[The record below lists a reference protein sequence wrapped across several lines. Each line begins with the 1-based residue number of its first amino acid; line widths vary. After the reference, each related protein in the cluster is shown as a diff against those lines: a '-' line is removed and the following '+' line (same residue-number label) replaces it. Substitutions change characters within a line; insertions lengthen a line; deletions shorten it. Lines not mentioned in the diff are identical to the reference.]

1 MKKMSWS
8 CPSILEQPIKC
19 IKFTDVFGLSKCWLR
34 YTEKKFIACAY
45 SKLKDFKSYSNYSD
59 WIIWHNENDTY
70 GFYFE
75 DTIKTIKSIK
85 GENKEI
91 VVLHN
96 GDEITI
102 EL

>member
-1 MKKMSWS
+1 MKKSTWAA
-8 CPSILEQPIKC
+8 PAHIEQPIKR
-19 IKFTDVFGLSKCWLR
+19 IKFTDVFGFEKCWLR

-45 SKLKDFKSYSNYSD
+45 SKLKDFESYSNHSD
-59 WIIWHNENDTY
+59 WIIWVNNENIY

-75 DTIKTIKSIK
+75 DTIKTIRSIK
-85 GENKEI
+85 DENREI

-96 GDEITI
+96 GEEITI